1 MTVAVIVL
9 AIGLGSF
16 AWAILGGKAEDDDG

>member
-16 AWAILGGKAEDDDG
+16 AWAILGGKAEDDE